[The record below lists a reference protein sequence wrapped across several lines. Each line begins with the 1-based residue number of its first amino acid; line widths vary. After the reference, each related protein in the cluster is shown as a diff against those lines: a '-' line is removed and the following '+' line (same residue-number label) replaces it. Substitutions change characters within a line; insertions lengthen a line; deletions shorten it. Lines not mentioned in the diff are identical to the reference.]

1 MAGLLS
7 LLCFALALGG
17 LAFAGGGLRVLLAAR
32 RLNERLAGR
41 ALPAARAEDV
51 PSLLRLPSFF
61 VARGRDR
68 EEIEAKLRLAGF
80 EGAQIV
86 DRFVLLRLGATAA
99 GAGAMMIASRL
110 FWGGFL
116 ARPLAVLI
124 GAGLMFIAAKQA
136 LQLMANHRARALTSE
151 FPFLIDLMLM
161 MLESGV
167 SLDQCFRSIIKDESA
182 AAPRHVKLIAML
194 VDDLDRGMSYEVALD
209 RWAARVGIAGARELA
224 VLFRQGL
231 FQGVQLTPAL
241 REFAD
246 EFTQRR
252 IARAREAAGQIA
264 VRMVVLMLLFFM
276 PALFIVLGGPP
287 VVTLFDTLKGM
298 RQ

>member
-1 MAGLLS
+1 MSWLLP
-7 LLCFALALGG
+7 LLCFVLVLGG
-17 LAFAGGGLRVLLAAR
+17 LALAGGGVRVLLAER
-32 RLNERLAGR
+32 RLNERLAER
-41 ALPAARAEDV
+41 TLPTVREDMPAFRLPA
-51 PSLLRLPSFF
+51 FF
-61 VARGRDR
+61 VAQGRDR
-68 EEIEAKLRLAGF
+68 TEIEEKLRQAGF

-86 DRFVLLRLGATAA
+86 DHFVMLRLGATAV
-99 GAGAMMIASRL
+99 GAIAMTLLSRL
-110 FWGGFL
+110 IWGSFF
-116 ARPLAVLI
+116 AKPLAI
-124 GAGLMFIAAKQA
+124 FIAAGLMFIAAKQL
-136 LQLMANHRARALTSE
+136 LQLVANHRARELTSE

-194 VDDLDRGMSYEVALD
+194 VDDLDRGMGYDVALD
-209 RWAARVGIAGARELA
+209 RWAARVGVSGSRELA

-231 FQGVQLTPAL
+231 FQGIQLTPAL

-287 VVTLFDTLKGM
+287 VITLFDTLKGM
-298 RQ
+298 SK